1 MIVTTSNQ
9 LIGVTPTI
17 VLDGAAGE
25 VPANLTNP
33 DHSFTYT
40 SGTATDDFIISF
52 GAQANI
58 SYVAISGHNA
68 ALTNDGTVSIYDGV
82 TLVQSVTISRNHN
95 LMFTFDLTTFT
106 DLRVSFAITPNNQAT
121 TVSFIA
127 AGTYLVVPRGEQA
140 GYSRQWLERHV
151 TSQTSTNLLVGPTG
165 VTQKRKALTGSLVIP
180 NQTIDFIETQ
190 WQSFI
195 DFSYDQP
202 FFIKEDDSKPES
214 TYICYN
220 PKHKITAHPLTRSLA
235 NASMQF
241 NSYNGL

>member
-1 MIVTTSNQ
+1 MLVTTSNK
-9 LIGVTPTI
+9 LMGVTPTI
-17 VLDGAAGE
+17 VVDAGIGE
-25 VPANLTNP
+25 SPSNITDP
-33 DHSFTYT
+33 DHSLTYT
-40 SGTATDDFIISF
+40 SGTNSSDFMVSF
-52 GAQANI
+52 GAQTDI
-58 SYVAISGHNA
+58 SYVAISGHNV
-68 ALTNDGTVSIYDGV
+68 ALASDGSVTVYDGT

-95 LMFTFDLTTFT
+95 LMFTFDLRSFA
-106 DLRVSFAITPNNQAT
+106 DLRIEFIAAPPWQAT
-121 TVSFIA
+121 TVSYIA
-127 AGTYLVVPRGEQA
+127 AGNYLVIPRGEQS

-165 VTQKRKALTGSLVIP
+165 VTQKRKALKGNLSIP

-190 WQSFI
+190 WQAFI
-195 DFSYDQP
+195 DFSFGQP

-220 PKHKITAHPLTRSLA
+220 PMHKVKAHQLTRGLA